1 MFRRP
6 LLIISLVVAF
16 LPLSAQSIE
25 DLKIPTLDS
34 LLAVAYAN
42 SPMVGYH
49 TQRREEATLLLKANK
64 LSWTQYV
71 GVEAYYR
78 YGRLGVT
85 DQSSISTGLPA
96 PVVTSSQIQ
105 NWWYLGAFVRL
116 PISGVVL
123 SPIETKR
130 LRHVEKQ
137 SEHEIDDAQMELGQ
151 KVVEQYY
158 ALLLNIETIKQKAIL
173 LETNNAQIQEAENLY
188 KDRKIDLGRMSQLQE
203 MQNKVAIE
211 FATARSNGRIA
222 LKKLELLTGL
232 TLTNK

>member
-1 MFRRP
+1 MFRRSI
-6 LLIISLVVAF
+6 LVLAVVATF
-16 LPLSAQSIE
+16 STLRAQQIE

-34 LLAVAYAN
+34 LLEVAYAN
-42 SPMVGYH
+42 APMGGYH
-49 TQRREEATLLLKANK
+49 AERKAEAVQLLKASK

-85 DQSSISTGLPA
+85 DQSSITTGLPA

-105 NWWYLGAFVRL
+105 NWWYFGAFIRL

-137 SEHEIDDAQMELGQ
+137 SQYEIADAQMQLGQ

-158 ALLLNIETIKQKAIL
+158 ALLLNIEIIKEKALL
-173 LETNNAQIQEAENLY
+173 LETNNAQIEEAENLY

-203 MQNKVAIE
+203 MQNKVAVE
-211 FATARSNGRIA
+211 FATARNEARIA
-222 LKKLELLTGL
+222 LKKLELLTGVNL
-232 TLTNK
+232 TQK